1 VKVRKGFKK
10 GFTLVEIMIVIAI
23 IAILAGVAI
32 PTFIAKIRK
41 AEAVEA
47 VGLLKHL
54 VDSESIYKSSHGKF
68 YIGTDFN
75 KTMKVLNVGL
85 PEGKFNYNIQTNS
98 AKNVVLI
105 RAYNNEDGT
114 ITAAP
119 ANGPFIYM
127 FFPRNGFGDI
137 TPTYN
142 KEEWEN
148 TVYNLDY
155 VTNDGTNSDIKLSG
169 GTWIE

>member
-1 VKVRKGFKK
+1 MRKGFRKA
-10 GFTLVEIMIVIAI
+10 FTLVEIMIVIAI

-32 PTFIAKIRK
+32 PTFVAKIRK

-54 VDSESIYKSSHGKF
+54 VDAQSTYKSSHGEF
-68 YIGTDFN
+68 YIGSDFN
-75 KTMKVLNVGL
+75 KTLRVLNVGL
-85 PEGKFNYNIQTNS
+85 PSGKFNYNIQANTN
-98 AKNVVLI
+98 KDTILI

-114 ITAAP
+114 VTTATA
-119 ANGPFIYM
+119 PFIYM
-127 FFPRNGFGDI
+127 FFPKTGSVNI

-142 KEEWEN
+142 KDEWEN

-155 VTNDGTNSDIKLSG
+155 VANDDTDTDVKLSG
-169 GTWIE
+169 GTWVE